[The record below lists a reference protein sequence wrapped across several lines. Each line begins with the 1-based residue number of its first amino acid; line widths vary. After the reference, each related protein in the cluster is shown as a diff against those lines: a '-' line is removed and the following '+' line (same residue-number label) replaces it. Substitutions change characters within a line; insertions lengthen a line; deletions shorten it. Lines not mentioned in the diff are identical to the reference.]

1 MSNPEEYLKKNVK
14 DILQPLL
21 KKILDERPSEPVTNK
36 NKLIFFLNYNLYY
49 FFLIDPFYDKI
60 SPTRI

>member
-1 MSNPEEYLKKNVK
+1 MADNYLEKKYEEYLKKNVK

-36 NKLIFFLNYNLYY
+36 NKLIFF
-49 FFLIDPFYDKI
+49 
-60 SPTRI
+60 

>member
-21 KKILDERPSEPVTNK
+21 KKILDERPPEPVTKK
-36 NKLIFFLNYNLYY
+36 NKLILL
-49 FFLIDPFYDKI
+49 LIIIIYIIF
-60 SPTRI
+60 S

>member
-21 KKILDERPSEPVTNK
+21 KKILDERPPEPVTKK
-36 NKLIFFLNYNLYY
+36 NKLIYY
-49 FFLIDPFYDKI
+49 YLL
-60 SPTRI
+60 